1 MFNKNSMLTV
11 LLGSSV
17 VSALVSIM
25 YNHNFVSKKDLLA
38 RELNFVNMMNVVL
51 EKQKDRDETGKLLF
65 VSKVLEP
72 MFREDD
78 KYRGIVLS
86 FLKVSEQTQSTADEQ
101 KREATLTEVTTV
113 LTSPDVA
120 NALQKSGAIPSEY
133 SVDELRKGLF
143 SGNRRQLSDQLVGL
157 IDKKEKDITPQLLK
171 SIIDDDTARQ
181 YRVNLYIAFT
191 LARVNSWTA
200 SPDLI
205 EKFNSLTKTQNYSDP
220 TFKKHVDAA
229 LTKLKNT

>member
-1 MFNKNSMLTV
+1 MLTV

-17 VSALVSIM
+17 VSALVSSI

-78 KYRGIVLS
+78 KYRGNVLS
-86 FLKVSEQTQSTADEQ
+86 FLKVSEQTQTAADEQ

-120 NALQKSGAIPSEY
+120 NALQKSGAIPSKY

-157 IDKKEKDITPQLLK
+157 IDKKEKDITSQFLT

-191 LARVNSWTA
+191 LARVNYWNS

-205 EKFNSLTKTQNYSDP
+205 EKFKSLTETKNYSDP